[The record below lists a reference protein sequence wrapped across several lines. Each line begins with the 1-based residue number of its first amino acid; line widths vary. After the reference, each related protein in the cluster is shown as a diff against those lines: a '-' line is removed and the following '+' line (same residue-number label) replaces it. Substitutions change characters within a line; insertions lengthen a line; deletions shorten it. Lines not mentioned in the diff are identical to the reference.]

1 MFLYFTEK
9 TLSDSGIAVLEV
21 FFLLIERSVPFLS
34 KSIYEIDKKIK
45 KRIELGLYLN
55 E

>member
-21 FFLLIERSVPFLS
+21 FFLNREERAFFV
-34 KSIYEIDKKIK
+34 KIN
-45 KRIELGLYLN
+45 L
-55 E
+55 